1 MKLEIWP
8 QIDNMV
14 FQIVV
19 ITLEIVVCKVC
30 QAPEKSPVRS
40 CINAVNKPKINCVA
54 ACSIPPIAVNTTEIT
69 VQRDWKAVTKPLM
82 RLMNKKP
89 RTWFA
94 TCPNICKI
102 GIIGWSVCSIDAL
115 N

>member
-14 FQIVV
+14 FQIVL
-19 ITLEIVVCKVC
+19 ITLEIVVCNVC

-69 VQRDWKAVTKPLM
+69 VQRDWKAVTKPLI

-102 GIIGWSVCSIDAL
+102 GIIGCSVCSIDAL